1 MTSPLLALRPAAD
14 CRWDCVAL
22 GEVMLRFDPG
32 FGRVRNAR
40 SFQVW
45 EGGGEYNVAR
55 ALRKTFGL
63 RSSVVTALPK
73 NDLGLLVEDLILQGG
88 VDVSHLIWRPF
99 DGVGRDARV
108 GLNFTEKGFGVRPP
122 LGVSDR
128 AHSAASQIRPGEVDW
143 DRLFGEEGV
152 RWLHTGGI
160 FAALSA
166 STGQAA
172 LEAVKAARRH
182 GAIVSYDMN
191 YRPSL
196 WKSHGD
202 KAEAQRVN
210 REIAAHVD
218 VMIGGEF
225 DFATSLGF
233 ETQGLDPDAA
243 EMDGANFRRM
253 AEAALTAFPNFK
265 VIARTLRGARS
276 ANVNDWGAI
285 LWVDGAFHEARRR
298 DGLELY
304 DRVGGGDAFASG
316 MIFALMEGMDAQ
328 PAVDYGAAHG
338 ALAMTTPGDTS
349 MVSREEVEAAIRGA
363 SVRVDR

>member
-1 MTSPLLALRPAAD
+1 MAILDIRPATD

-22 GEVMLRFDPG
+22 GEVMLRLDPG
-32 FGRVRNAR
+32 FGRVRTAR

-63 RSSVVTALPK
+63 RTSVVTALPD
-73 NDLGLLVEDLILQGG
+73 NDVGRLVEDCMMQGG
-88 VDVSHLIWRPF
+88 VDVSHVIWRPY
-99 DGVGRDARV
+99 DGIGLNTRV
-108 GLNFTEKGFGVRPP
+108 GLNFTEKGFGIRPP

-128 AHSAASQIRPGEVDW
+128 ANSAASQIRPGEIDW
-143 DRLFGEEGV
+143 DRLFGSDGA

-160 FAALSA
+160 FAALSS
-166 STGQAA
+166 STAETT
-172 LEAVKAARRH
+172 LEAVQAAKRH
-182 GAIVSYDMN
+182 GVIVSYDMN

-196 WKSHGD
+196 WNSHGD
-202 KAEAQRVN
+202 KAGAQKIS
-210 REIAAHVD
+210 REIARYVD

-233 ETQGLDPDAA
+233 ETRGLDPDPSDMDTDNFKRVALAA
-243 EMDGANFRRM
+243 VK
-253 AEAALTAFPNFK
+253 AFPNFK
-265 VIARTLRGARS
+265 AVARTLRHPRS

-285 LWVDGAFHEARRR
+285 LWADGAFHEARRR

-304 DRVGGGDAFASG
+304 DRVGGGDGFASG
-316 MIFALMEGMDAQ
+316 LAYAFLQGLGPQA
-328 PAVDYGAAHG
+328 AVDYGAAHG

-349 MVSREEVEAAIRGA
+349 MASLKEVEAAIGA
-363 SVRVDR
+363 THARAVR